1 MSGALNILDL
11 LFISIFFF
19 SIIFGIIRGL
29 VRELLS
35 LGFLIAALIIAFI
48 YYQDLGFLLSDLI
61 KKRDMADLA
70 GFLLLLL
77 MVASAG
83 SFLSRLIGKFLVI
96 GPLKGL
102 DRMLGAVFGLLRAT
116 LLAGIVIYSF
126 ITFPLN
132 DELLRQSQLT
142 PYLTRGMV
150 AGMKILP
157 PVVRNKL
164 LSIKIHDYK
173 KNIRNSRT
181 I

>member
-1 MSGALNILDL
+1 MSGTLNILDL
-11 LFISIFFF
+11 LFIMVFFF

-48 YYQDLGFLLSDLI
+48 YYQDLGLLLNGLLE
-61 KKRDMADLA
+61 KRDMADLA

-77 MVASAG
+77 LVAAVG
-83 SFLSRLIGKFLVI
+83 SLISRLLSKYLVI

-116 LLAGIVIYSF
+116 LLAGIIIYSF
-126 ITFPLN
+126 MAFPLN
-132 DELLRQSQLT
+132 NELCRQSQLA
-142 PYLTRGMV
+142 PYLIRGIV
-150 AGMKILP
+150 LGVKIMP
-157 PVVRNKL
+157 PAVQDKL
-164 LSIKIHDYK
+164 KSIKIYDYK
-173 KNIRNSRT
+173 KNRRNSRT

>member
-11 LFISIFFF
+11 LFIMVFFF
-19 SIIFGIIRGL
+19 SVLFGIIRGL

-35 LGFLIAALIIAFI
+35 MCFLIAALIIAFI
-48 YYQDLGFLLSDLI
+48 YYQDLGLLLSGLI

-77 MVASAG
+77 VVASAG
-83 SFLSRLIGKFLVI
+83 SLITRLLGKYLVI

-126 ITFPLN
+126 MAFPLN
-132 DELLRQSQLT
+132 DELLRQSQLA
-142 PYLTRGMV
+142 PYLINAIVTGIE
-150 AGMKILP
+150 ILP
-157 PVVRNKL
+157 PVVRDKLKL
-164 LSIKIHDYK
+164 LNLYDYQK
-173 KNIRNSRT
+173 SNRNRRT